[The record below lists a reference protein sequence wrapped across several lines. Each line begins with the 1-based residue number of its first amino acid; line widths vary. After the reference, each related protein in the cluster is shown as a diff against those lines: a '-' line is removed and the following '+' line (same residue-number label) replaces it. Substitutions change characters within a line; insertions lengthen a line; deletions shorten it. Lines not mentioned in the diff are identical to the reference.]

1 MKEAF
6 YFSHDSNAKDDP
18 KCMLLIED
26 LGLGGYGAF
35 WVLIEYLREQPG
47 YKCPL
52 SMLKALARKYNAT
65 ESIMNDVVKN
75 YNLFI
80 IDDDSFFY
88 SESLINRMM
97 PLEERRQK
105 MSEAGKR
112 GNSKRW
118 NKASANDD
126 LITTQSL
133 PDSTPITT
141 QSQVKKSKEEKSIVE
156 NNKEDIIFVPPT
168 LEDIQAYIKK
178 NNLNVS
184 AGTLFEYY
192 SGTQWKDKNG
202 KPVKNWKLKAQTWSK
217 QADSRGEHNRVEA
230 SNGVGLGVG
239 EFLVDGKR
247 CYGDR
252 SHPVQIPD
260 GMPPRPS
267 IQYCLDRENLK
278 WVIL

>member
-6 YFSHDSNAKDDP
+6 YFPHDSNAKDDP

-52 SMLKALARKYNAT
+52 SMLKALARKYNTT
-65 ESIMNDVVKN
+65 ESIMNDVVKK
-75 YNLFI
+75 YNLFV

-97 PLEERRQK
+97 PLEERRKK

-112 GNSKRW
+112 GNLKRW
-118 NKASANDD
+118 VKASTNDY

-133 PDSTPITT
+133 PDSNPITT

-156 NNKEDIIFVPPT
+156 NNKEDIIFVPPS
-168 LEDIQAYIKK
+168 LDDIKAYIEK

-192 SGTQWKDKNG
+192 SGTQWKDKYG

-217 QADSRGEHNRVEA
+217 KADNKGEHNRVEA
-230 SNGVGLGVG
+230 SNGFNLGAG
-239 EFLVDGKR
+239 EFIYDGQR

-252 SHPVQIPD
+252 NNPTIIPEV
-260 GMPPRPS
+260 MPPRPS
-267 IQYCLDRENLK
+267 LQYCLDRENLK
-278 WVIL
+278 WTIL